1 MLQANFF
8 EWQNNFLSAYNGV
21 HERAQRMRTT
31 RSVTQDGALVPVACR
46 LLELFEFL

>member
-1 MLQANFF
+1 MLQANLSDKII
-8 EWQNNFLSAYNGV
+8 FLSAYNGV

-31 RSVTQDGALVPVACR
+31 RSVTQGGALVPVACR